1 MELVASVHLAL
12 QNPHSVHSEG
22 WFHHNQELE
31 VAQTWQNQIL
41 FFTKATFQL
50 SKSEEYETSWFY
62 LKKGDA
68 DSIDSHFK
76 KKTGIFSSHPNHPHL
91 VSKRVA

>member
-62 LKKGDA
+62 LKKA
-68 DSIDSHFK
+68 MLIALIAILK
-76 KKTGIFSSHPNHPHL
+76 KRLASFPLIQTILTWSAS
-91 VSKRVA
+91 V